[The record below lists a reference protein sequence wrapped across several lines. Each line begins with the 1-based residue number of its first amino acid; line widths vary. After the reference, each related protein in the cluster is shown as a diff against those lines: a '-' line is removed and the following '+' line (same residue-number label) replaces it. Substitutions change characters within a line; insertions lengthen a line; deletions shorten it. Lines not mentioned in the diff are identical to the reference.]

1 MYTNNC
7 TKEFYQFSWQE
18 NELSV
23 SVIAKNIRQNFIFPS
38 ASIFLSIFE
47 HLHFKSFK
55 HLWLIRQFPFLF
67 QFKHFT
73 LG

>member
-23 SVIAKNIRQNFIFPS
+23 SVIAKNIRQNFIFPFRIDFS
-38 ASIFLSIFE
+38 VNL
-47 HLHFKSFK
+47 
-55 HLWLIRQFPFLF
+55 
-67 QFKHFT
+67 
-73 LG
+73 